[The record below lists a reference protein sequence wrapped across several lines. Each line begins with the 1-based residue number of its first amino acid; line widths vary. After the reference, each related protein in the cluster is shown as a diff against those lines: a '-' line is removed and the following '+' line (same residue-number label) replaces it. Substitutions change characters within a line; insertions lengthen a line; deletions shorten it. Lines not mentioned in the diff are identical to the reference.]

1 MASTLIS
8 SPPIYGDTDNTL
20 LLKIASALTSQNI
33 KTTSTSS
40 FEITGNSSIA
50 VAVGEVLQLQNV
62 GTAIIYVGY
71 GNTPTASSCNVILRA
86 GTAVG
91 DGVSPPFTISN
102 FVGTI
107 YIVFAGTGTKRCLN
121 QILSA

>member
-20 LLKIASALTSQNI
+20 LLKIASALTNQNI
-33 KTTSTSS
+33 KGASTASTELS
-40 FEITGNSSIA
+40 ANGNIV

-71 GNTPTASSCNVILRA
+71 GNTPTATACNAILSA
-86 GTAVG
+86 GTASG
-91 DGVSPPFTISN
+91 DGLGASLTITN
-102 FVGTI
+102 FVGTV
-107 YIVFAGTGTKRCLN
+107 YIVFASTGVNRCLN
-121 QILSA
+121 QKLSA

>member
-1 MASTLIS
+1 MASTIIS

-33 KTTSTSS
+33 KTTSTTSTELS
-40 FEITGNSSIA
+40 ANGNIV
-50 VAVGEVLQLQNV
+50 VAVGQVLQLQNV

-71 GNTPTASSCNVILRA
+71 GNTPTATSCNAILPA
-86 GTAVG
+86 GTTSG
-91 DGVSPPFTISN
+91 DGTSSPFLVSN
-102 FVGTI
+102 FVGTV
-107 YIVFAGTGTKRCLN
+107 YIVFASTGVKRCLN